1 MQYGMRETSNR
12 EDALS
17 LSLAL
22 SVYIKTLLV
31 SFSLPLYLSSGCLS
45 VSLGIETLVAPC
57 FADTDGEVG
66 KRLVGVELADE
77 RVEAVDVGVALGH
90 CSTRHKSA
98 SHPHDVRAV
107 ACKLA
112 ACSTRT

>member
-1 MQYGMRETSNR
+1 MHETSNH
-12 EDALS
+12 EDAVS

-22 SVYIKTLLV
+22 SLYIKTLLF
-31 SFSLPLYLSSGCLS
+31 SFSLSICLS

-98 SHPHDVRAV
+98 SHPHNVRAV
-107 ACKLA
+107 LCKLSA
-112 ACSTRT
+112 RSMQHAYLSTCHR

>member
-1 MQYGMRETSNR
+1 MRETSNH

-31 SFSLPLYLSSGCLS
+31 SFSLSLSLFICLS

-66 KRLVGVELADE
+66 KRLVGVEFADE

-90 CSTRHKSA
+90 CSTRNK
-98 SHPHDVRAV
+98 
-107 ACKLA
+107 
-112 ACSTRT
+112 